1 MPHHQHPQPNSD
13 HLCMSPCSVPDDY
26 RCGKALGPVESIQ
39 EHPRDGS
46 RLLIGYSRGL
56 VVLWEQSTRV
66 VQHLFLGN
74 QVAGLA
80 WGWWGWWGC
89 LCVCVSPSKP

>member
-1 MPHHQHPQPNSD
+1 MPCLQHPQPCSD
-13 HLCMSPCSVPDDY
+13 PLCVSPRSVPDDY

-39 EHPRDGS
+39 EHPQNVS

-74 QVAGLA
+74 QVPGLA
-80 WGWWGWWGC
+80 WGWWGCGP
-89 LCVCVSPSKP
+89 LCVSPSKL